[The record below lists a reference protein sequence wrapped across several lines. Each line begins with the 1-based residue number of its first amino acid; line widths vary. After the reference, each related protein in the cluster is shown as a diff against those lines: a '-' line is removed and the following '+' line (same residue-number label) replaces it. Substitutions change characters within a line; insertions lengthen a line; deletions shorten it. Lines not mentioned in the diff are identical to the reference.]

1 MRVKGLLI
9 ASLALAALMAA
20 FAFYAA
26 SQVAPGTQL
35 PVHWNAA
42 GEVNG
47 TLPALQALLFPVV
60 AVLSCTALFSLIPRL
75 EPLQDGLEGSAEVL
89 RTIWIGLLFIMV
101 MIQAA
106 VSAPAFGIKLP
117 VALPLL
123 GVGLFFIVIGV
134 ALAYQ
139 SLWPSTDRATL
150 SGFILVLLYMK
161 GPLEG
166 LIGQLPVVSRAQV
179 AFRRIAEL
187 SVRFSSPEPNLL
199 LADDGRPALDFQRLE
214 LRDLAYHYPT
224 DDGARGF
231 GVGPLNLTVNRG

>member
-123 GVGLFFIVIGV
+123 GVGLFFIVIGNV
-134 ALAYQ
+134 LPKSRPGFFVGIRTPWAILDTDNWIATHRLGGKLMMLAGAAIALS
-139 SLWPSTDRATL
+139 SLL
-150 SGFILVLLYMK
+150 
-161 GPLEG
+161 PLPRD
-166 LIGQLPVVSRAQV
+166 L
-179 AFRRIAEL
+179 RIATMGV
-187 SVRFSSPEPNLL
+187 S
-199 LADDGRPALDFQRLE
+199 LAIMVVPPF
-214 LRDLAYHYPT
+214 AYSWWLWHRKMKP
-224 DDGARGF
+224 GS
-231 GVGPLNLTVNRG
+231 